1 MSKVVNLL
9 TKDQSEVLQEVCDI
23 MNRVL
28 CDRRKAYPTK
38 IIDEHGTRDYI
49 ASREE
54 HLESVMD
61 YVLTTLGCVFPQI
74 D

>member
-1 MSKVVNLL
+1 
-9 TKDQSEVLQEVCDI
+9 
-23 MNRVL
+23 MNSVL